1 MIEIG
6 SPYLTVLIS
15 SDYHLSIAV
24 HELFLGFVELPATDA
39 ATITESLLENLSQWG
54 IHLDRL
60 QGMAFSGTS
69 NISGERASV
78 QARITRRY
86 PDARYFYHHSSP
98 CLNLVVVASCNK
110 VQKIRNFMTTFEE
123 LTFFFSYS
131 AKRREFLRR
140 Y

>member
-24 HELFLGFVELPATDA
+24 HELFLGFVELPATDE

-60 QGMAFSGTS
+60 RGMAFSGTP
-69 NISGERASV
+69 NIGGER
-78 QARITRRY
+78 ARITRRY

-110 VQKIRNFMTTFEE
+110 VQKIRNFMITFEE

>member
-24 HELFLGFVELPATDA
+24 HELFLGFVELPATDT

-60 QGMAFSGTS
+60 RGMAPLT
-69 NISGERASV
+69 
-78 QARITRRY
+78 
-86 PDARYFYHHSSP
+86 
-98 CLNLVVVASCNK
+98 LVGNAQVSK
-110 VQKIRNFMTTFEE
+110 QG
-123 LTFFFSYS
+123 
-131 AKRREFLRR
+131 
-140 Y
+140 

>member
-39 ATITESLLENLSQWG
+39 ATITESPLENLSQWG
-54 IHLDRL
+54 IHHDRL
-60 QGMAFSGTS
+60 RRMGFGGTS
-69 NISGERASV
+69 NINGERASV

-86 PDARYFYHHSSP
+86 PDTRYFYHHSSP

-123 LTFFFSYS
+123 LTFFSYS

>member
-60 QGMAFSGTS
+60 RGMAFSGTS
-69 NISGERASV
+69 NIGGER
-78 QARITRRY
+78 ARITRRY

-98 CLNLVVVASCNK
+98 CLNLVVVASRNK
-110 VQKIRNFMTTFEE
+110 VQKIRNFMITFEE